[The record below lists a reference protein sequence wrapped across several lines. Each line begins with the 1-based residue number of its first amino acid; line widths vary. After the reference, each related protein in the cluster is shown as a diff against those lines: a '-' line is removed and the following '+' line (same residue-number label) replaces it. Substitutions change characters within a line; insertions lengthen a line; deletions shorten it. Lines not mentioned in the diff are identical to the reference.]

1 MNFHKLVLIG
11 LLFQFLDINIGVVD
25 IMPDFVGLII
35 IAYAFSKIKVPYAAL
50 GMYCSVLLS
59 ISSFIEMFQEK
70 TQTSSFYEVGDL
82 WMQILFIVI
91 GLVDILYLACIFY
104 VSNKIVKIES
114 SVFPTLFISAQILV
128 QLFTSFG
135 MHLPFD
141 VLEGLTISMLILF
154 FFFYM
159 YFIVF
164 LWKRKNI
171 EKKMYEEMQAES
183 H

>member
-11 LLFQFLDINIGVVD
+11 LLFQFLNINID
-25 IMPDFVGLII
+25 RIDLMPDFVGYII
-35 IAYAFSKIKVPYAAL
+35 IAYAFSKIKVRYAAL
-50 GMYCSVLLS
+50 GMYCSVILS

-70 TQTSSFYEVGDL
+70 THTTTFYGAVDL
-82 WMQILFIVI
+82 WLQIVFIVI
-91 GLVDILYLACIFY
+91 GLLDILQLACIFY

-114 SVFPTLFISAQILV
+114 SVFPTVFISAQILV
-128 QLFTSFG
+128 QLFTSLG

-141 VLEGLTISMLILF
+141 VLEQFTISMLILF
-154 FFFYM
+154 FFFYI
-159 YFIVF
+159 YFVVF

-171 EKKMYEEMQAES
+171 EKKMYKEIQAES

>member
-1 MNFHKLVLIG
+1 MDFHKLVLIG
-11 LLFQFLDINIGVVD
+11 LLFQFLDINIDVVD

-35 IAYAFSKIKVPYAAL
+35 VAYAFSKIKVRYAAL
-50 GMYCSVLLS
+50 GMYCSVILS

-70 TQTSSFYEVGDL
+70 THTTSFYGAVDL
-82 WMQILFIVI
+82 WMQILFIAI
-91 GLVDILYLACIFY
+91 GLVDILQLACIFY

-114 SVFPTLFISAQILV
+114 SVFPTVFISAQILV

-141 VLEGLTISMLILF
+141 VLEGFTISMLILF
-154 FFFYM
+154 FFFYI
-159 YFIVF
+159 YFVVF

>member
-11 LLFQFLDINIGVVD
+11 LLFQFFDINIVGID
-25 IMPDFVGLII
+25 IIPDFVGFII
-35 IAYAFSKIKVPYAAL
+35 ITYAFSKIKVPYAAL
-50 GMYCSVLLS
+50 GMYCSVILS
-59 ISSFIEMFQEK
+59 ISSFLEMFQEK
-70 TQTSSFYEVGDL
+70 THTTPFYGAVDL
-82 WMQILFIVI
+82 WLQILFIVI
-91 GLVDILYLACIFY
+91 SLVDILHLACIFY
-104 VSNKIVKIES
+104 VSNKVVKIEN
-114 SVFPTLFISAQILV
+114 SVFPTIYISAQILV

-141 VLEGLTISMLILF
+141 VLEGFTISMLILF
-154 FFFYM
+154 FFFYI

-171 EKKMYEEMQAES
+171 EKKMYKEIQAES

>member
-1 MNFHKLVLIG
+1 MNFHELILIG
-11 LLFQFLDINIGVVD
+11 LLFQFFDINIVGID
-25 IMPDFVGLII
+25 IIPDFVGFIVI
-35 IAYAFSKIKVPYAAL
+35 TYAFSKIKVPYAAL
-50 GMYCSVLLS
+50 GMYCSVILF
-59 ISSFIEMFQEK
+59 ISSFLEMFQEK
-70 TQTSSFYEVGDL
+70 TQTSSFYEAGDL

-114 SVFPTLFISAQILV
+114 SVFPTVFISAQILV

-141 VLEGLTISMLILF
+141 VLEGVTISMLLLF

-159 YFIVF
+159 YFVLF
-164 LWKRKNI
+164 LSNRKNI

>member
-11 LLFQFLDINIGVVD
+11 LLFQFLNINID
-25 IMPDFVGLII
+25 RIDLMPDFVGYII
-35 IAYAFSKIKVPYAAL
+35 IAYAFSKIKVRYAAL
-50 GMYCSVLLS
+50 GMYCSMILS

-70 TQTSSFYEVGDL
+70 THTTTFYGAVDL
-82 WMQILFIVI
+82 WLQIVFIVI
-91 GLVDILYLACIFY
+91 GLLDILQLACIFY

-114 SVFPTLFISAQILV
+114 SVFPTVFISAQILV
-128 QLFTSFG
+128 QLFTSLG

-141 VLEGLTISMLILF
+141 VLEGVTISMLILF
-154 FFFYM
+154 FFFYI
-159 YFIVF
+159 YFVVF

>member
-1 MNFHKLVLIG
+1 MNFHKLVLIS
-11 LLFQFLDINIGVVD
+11 LLFQFLDINIGGID
-25 IMPDFVGLII
+25 IMPDFVGFII
-35 IAYAFSKIKVPYAAL
+35 VAYAFSKIKVRYAAL
-50 GMYCSVLLS
+50 GMYCSVILS
-59 ISSFIEMFQEK
+59 ISSFVEIFQEK
-70 TQTSSFYEVGDL
+70 THTTSFYGAVDL
-82 WMQILFIVI
+82 WLQILFIVI
-91 GLVDILYLACIFY
+91 GLVDILHLACIFY

-128 QLFTSFG
+128 QLFTSLG

-141 VLEGLTISMLILF
+141 VLEQFTISMLIIF
-154 FFFYM
+154 FFFYI